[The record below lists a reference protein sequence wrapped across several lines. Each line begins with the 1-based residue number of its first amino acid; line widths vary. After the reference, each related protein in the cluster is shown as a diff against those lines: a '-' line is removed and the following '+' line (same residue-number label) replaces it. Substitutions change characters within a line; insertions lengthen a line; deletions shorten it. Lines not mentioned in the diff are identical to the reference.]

1 MALQIERTLR
11 MLSLSGALLVASCVD
26 TREAVQERSD
36 AEKNLAAIRELLNA
50 VDGRAPIQSGYSS
63 GTMSGTHGETHNL
76 NEVLSS
82 RDAPS
87 ANAKYV
93 SPSSEFM
100 GRSKGS
106 IHSGRTQV
114 YIPWQPSASNALE
127 SVEPFRPV
135 PPYFTTMPTV
145 PGSPT
150 SIRCSPDFL
159 GGQRCH

>member
-1 MALQIERTLR
+1 MALHIEQALR
-11 MLSLSGALLVASCVD
+11 MLGLSGALLVASCVD

-36 AEKNLAAIRELLNA
+36 AEKNIAAIRELLKP
-50 VDGRAPIQSGYSS
+50 VDGRASTQSGHPPGDTS
-63 GTMSGTHGETHNL
+63 GTRGEMYNL
-76 NEVLSS
+76 NEVSS
-82 RDAPS
+82 SPDVRS
-87 ANAKYV
+87 ANSKYV

-114 YIPWQPSASNALE
+114 YIPWQPSASNSLE
-127 SVEPFRPV
+127 PVEPFRPV

-150 SIRCSPDFL
+150 SIRCSPDYF